1 MTEAPR
7 WSLLA
12 VPDAPPAIGERRRN
26 HPDRVLFV
34 TLLAISLLGLLMI
47 YSATRVGLQSSDL
60 PASFSMERQMI
71 FVAAGLIVFLA
82 ASMFDYRE
90 LQHLVPGLYV
100 AILVLLLV
108 VFLFPAVKGA
118 QRWIDLP
125 FFQLQPSEFSKTV
138 TVIALAAALGRPVVR
153 LGWAKIMQ
161 ALGLVALPGA
171 LIFFQPDLGTMM
183 VFGFITLVMLF
194 AAGMSARQMLLLTGS
209 AAFLG
214 TVVVQQGWLLG
225 YQLDRIRVLFQPDLD
240 PTGIGWNLRQSKLA
254 VGSGQLFG
262 KGLFEG
268 QQTNF
273 QYVPEQGTDFIFTA
287 VGEQLGF
294 VGGILVIIAY
304 LVLIWRLLAIAA
316 ASRDRF
322 GALVVL
328 GVAAMIMFHVFIN
341 IGMTIGIMPVTG
353 LPLPFM
359 SAGGSS
365 FLNFSL
371 ALGIANSVWLRRS
384 RIPVENTLL

>member
-1 MTEAPR
+1 MTEARR
-7 WSLLA
+7 WPLVA

-26 HPDRVLFV
+26 RPDRVLLI
-34 TLLAISLLGLLMI
+34 TLLAISLLGLVMI
-47 YSATRVGLQSSDL
+47 YSATRVGLERSDL

-71 FVAAGLIVFLA
+71 FVAAGLIAYLA
-82 ASMFDYRE
+82 ASLFDYRE
-90 LQHLVPGLYV
+90 LRHLFPGLY
-100 AILVLLLV
+100 AGMLVLLLA

-118 QRWIDLP
+118 QRWIDLS

-138 TVIALAAALGRPVVR
+138 CVIALAAVLGRPQAHLSWGRIFLSLGVV
-153 LGWAKIMQ
+153 AI
-161 ALGLVALPGA
+161 PGA
-171 LIFFQPDLGTMM
+171 LIFLQPDLGTML
-183 VFGFITLVMLF
+183 VFGFMTLVMLF
-194 AAGMSARQMLLLTGS
+194 AAGMSARQLLLVTG
-209 AAFLG
+209 AGGFLG

-294 VGGILVIIAY
+294 VGGILVITAY

-316 ASRDRF
+316 AARDRF
-322 GALVVL
+322 GALIAL
-328 GVAAMIMFHVFIN
+328 GVASMLMFHVFIN
-341 IGMTIGIMPVTG
+341 VGMTIGIMPVTG

-365 FLNFSL
+365 FVNFAL

-384 RIPVENTLL
+384 RVPSEISY